1 MSRKRKSE
9 AKHFTEEQIRKFQ
22 NDPNIRYVDDHTLR
36 FKYEFRIRLYE
47 AWEIEKRQGIKRVLT
62 ENGYDL
68 KELGDSFIQHLYIN
82 FKRNGRPQNTKTNQ
96 PVGSVQLFRTNP
108 EDNEYFLSTGRFVK
122 SRNGIRFSD
131 DFANELFHKYPEQ
144 SIEEGLK
151 AAGIDPAKV
160 GYKRIYTLQRSFE
173 NQRPAEKERIS
184 YSSELI
190 EKYKD
195 HPYVKKITAKQ
206 FDLIIRSCLSASKQ
220 ESGSG

>member
-1 MSRKRKSE
+1 MNRKKKSQ
-9 AKHFTEEQIRKFQ
+9 AKHLTEAQIEKFRK
-22 NDPNIRYVDDHTLR
+22 DPNVRYVDDHTIR
-36 FKYEFRIRLYE
+36 FKYEFRIKLYE
-47 AWEIEKRQGIKRVLT
+47 AWETDKRAGVKRVLA
-62 ENGYDL
+62 ENDYD
-68 KELGDSFIQHLYIN
+68 
-82 FKRNGRPQNTKTNQ
+82 FKGIHKVIGTLCDKFGRNGRPQYVRSDQ
-96 PVGSVQLFRTNP
+96 PVRSIQSFRTNP
-108 EDNEYFLSTGRFVK
+108 EDNEYSLSTGRFVK

-160 GYKRIYTLQRSFE
+160 GYQRIYTLQRRFE

-206 FDLIIRSCLSASKQ
+206 FVLKDGLK
-220 ESGSG
+220 

>member
-36 FKYEFRIRLYE
+36 FKYEFRIKLYE
-47 AWEIEKRQGIKRVLT
+47 AWETDKRAGVKRVLA
-62 ENGYDL
+62 ENDYD
-68 KELGDSFIQHLYIN
+68 
-82 FKRNGRPQNTKTNQ
+82 FKGIHKVIDTLCDIFARNGRPQNTKTNQ

-151 AAGIDPAKV
+151 AAG
-160 GYKRIYTLQRSFE
+160 
-173 NQRPAEKERIS
+173 
-184 YSSELI
+184 
-190 EKYKD
+190 
-195 HPYVKKITAKQ
+195 
-206 FDLIIRSCLSASKQ
+206 
-220 ESGSG
+220 